1 MRGIRFFGGL
11 LTSVALLATSV
22 GVGFGLFYTSGA
34 ESVDSDAD
42 VKVDDIEENYA
53 LKDSDQSSGYYD
65 VYFFPQE
72 DAAKAQNP
80 ESYTPDQ
87 NDASGYWHDSMA
99 LPEDAVAQNGDSR
112 YGYRMITV
120 YRSMSYEQ
128 FNTIGLART
137 AYQDKVG
144 WTLGFSGWTADKASA
159 VKNIQDRQGD
169 FKYVDAF
176 NSLTLLDQS
185 DADGSQAGDHKIY
198 LYPIYTTGKDYNQS
212 TSTQQPLI
220 QISDSQDPARGTGDT
235 SQGSLFFSQ
244 EGYGDGSFYYY
255 NNLTVT
261 ADDIAKDRYNLS
273 IHAIFYKDPLL
284 GNRYSSGW
292 GENGKWVPYSGE
304 LFHRAGTY
312 NIKVVLYN
320 WIFKDR
326 DRSFD
331 NYPSYVQSN
340 LYSEALT
347 KKGDGVVV
355 NYFPFIYVG
364 DEYNIWNR
372 EGISPFVAF
381 VFVERVYE
389 FRLLGG
395 PAVTFNYDG
404 DGIRHFYDGDIYA
417 SGYNPPADQEG
428 QFVITYGL
436 NNIYVDASGG
446 TFTDTAIGNPEGDQ
460 DTYNARGTFKTNVF
474 TIDAQN
480 LIETSAG
487 FWTNKFLPFT
497 AEELASMGQLDG
509 CEYHTL
515 SSTAT
520 PDELLQLAEHQ
531 TSADDTDWDYTLS
544 SNLGDYMAAYRPLF
558 KITQTGYYNFRI
570 SVTYDGNG
578 AGDADSA
585 ILNYV
590 ESIKIAVAPIR
601 EEHFIKIFLN
611 DSFNSLASGP
621 FIDHEG
627 ALPGGNQILYT
638 YSFQELGGE
647 LSASTVFT
655 SAGGSSL
662 TFGEILQ
669 QYDIYDHV
677 TGERVTPGMTL
688 DRNYVFY
695 TQAKN

>member
-34 ESVDSDAD
+34 ESVDSEAD

-72 DAAKAQNP
+72 QAANAQNP
-80 ESYTPDQ
+80 ESYTPVQD
-87 NDASGYWHDSMA
+87 DASGYWHDSMA

-137 AYQDKVG
+137 ADQDKNG
-144 WTLGFSGWTADKASA
+144 NPWTFGFSGWTADKAAA
-159 VKNIQDRQGD
+159 VDNIQHRQGD

-198 LYPIYTTGKDYNQS
+198 LYPIYTTGKDYDQPKSN
-212 TSTQQPLI
+212 QQPLI
-220 QISDSQDPARGTGDT
+220 RITDSQDPAKGTGDT
-235 SQGSLFFSQ
+235 SQGDLFFSQ
-244 EGYGDGSFYYY
+244 EGDGDGSLFYY

-261 ADDIAKDRYNLS
+261 ESDITNDRYNLS
-273 IHAIFYKDPLL
+273 VHPIYTKRWGSESD
-284 GNRYSSGW
+284 GW
-292 GENGKWVPYSGE
+292 GAGVWQNYVGD
-304 LFHRAGTY
+304 LFQRAGTY

-320 WIFKDR
+320 WIFNNHNQNFGDYVR
-326 DRSFD
+326 
-331 NYPSYVQSN
+331 YVQEN
-340 LYSEALT
+340 LYSEALS
-347 KKGDGVVV
+347 KKGEGVVV
-355 NYFPFIYVG
+355 NYIPFTYVG
-364 DEYNIWNR
+364 DDTSFFDPD
-372 EGISPFVAF
+372 GISPFVAF
-381 VFVERVYE
+381 IFVERVYE

-395 PAVTFNYDG
+395 PAATFNYDG
-404 DGIRHFYDGDIYA
+404 DGIRHFYDGNIYGD
-417 SGYNPPADQEG
+417 GYNPPADQEG

-446 TFTDTAIGNPEGDQ
+446 TFTDTAIGNPEGDHK
-460 DTYNARGTFKTNVF
+460 TYNARGTFKTNVF

-509 CEYHTL
+509 CEYHTI

-570 SVTYDGNG
+570 SVTYDGSG

-585 ILNYV
+585 ILNHV

-621 FIDHEG
+621 FIDHKG

-695 TQAKN
+695 TQAKS

>member
-1 MRGIRFFGGL
+1 MRGVRFIGGL
-11 LTSVALLATSV
+11 VTSVALLATSV

-34 ESVDSDAD
+34 ESLDKNAD
-42 VKVDDIEENYA
+42 VRVDDIEENYA

-72 DAAKAQNP
+72 QAANAQNP
-80 ESYTPDQ
+80 ESYTPVQ
-87 NDASGYWHDSMA
+87 IDARGYWHDSMA

-120 YRSMSYEQ
+120 YRSMSYDQ
-128 FNTIGLART
+128 FNSIGLPRT
-137 AYQDKVG
+137 SYTDEYG
-144 WTLGFSGWTADKASA
+144 FTLGFSGWTADKQAA
-159 VKNIQDRQGD
+159 ANNIDQGQGD

-176 NSLTLLDQS
+176 NSLSLLDQS

-198 LYPIYTTGKDYNQS
+198 LYPIYTTGKDYDQP
-212 TSTQQPLI
+212 TDKRQPLI

-244 EGYGDGSFYYY
+244 EGTFDGSLFYY
-255 NNLTVT
+255 NNLIVT
-261 ADDIAKDRYNLS
+261 ESDITNDRYNLLVHPIYTKLWGS
-273 IHAIFYKDPLL
+273 ESD
-284 GNRYSSGW
+284 GW
-292 GENGKWVPYSGE
+292 GAGE
-304 LFHRAGTY
+304 WQNYGGDLFQRAGTY

-320 WIFKDR
+320 WIFNKR
-326 DRSFD
+326 NQNFD
-331 NYPSYVQSN
+331 DYVRYVQEN
-340 LYSEALT
+340 LYSEALS
-347 KKGDGVVV
+347 KKGEGVVV
-355 NYFPFIYVG
+355 NYIPFTYAG
-364 DEYNIWNR
+364 DDTLPIFDPD
-372 EGISPFVAF
+372 GISPFVAF
-381 VFVERVYE
+381 IFVERVYE

-395 PAVTFNYDG
+395 PAATFNYDG
-404 DGIRHFYDGDIYA
+404 DGIRHFYDGNIYGD
-417 SGYNPPADQEG
+417 GYNPPADQNG
-428 QFVITYGL
+428 QFTTTYGL

-446 TFTDTAIGNPEGDQ
+446 TFTDTAIGNPGGDQ
-460 DTYNARGTFKTNVF
+460 ETYNARGIFKTNVF

-544 SNLGDYMAAYRPLF
+544 SNLGDYISAFRPIF
-558 KITQTGYYNFRI
+558 KITETGYYNFRI
-570 SVTYDGNG
+570 SVTYDGSG

-585 ILNYV
+585 ILNHV
-590 ESIKIAVAPIR
+590 ESIKIAVAPIH

-621 FIDHEG
+621 FIDHKG